1 MSQLLKNPMDIDFVK
16 SFIEVAD
23 PELPTKDVIHITPEL
38 VDHLDG
44 RCFLDLDMHERLE
57 GFQFHKANNGISL
70 EYCGTDGYGVAYID
84 TVNEVDKIGKHNL
97 DDTYCGCTIYE
108 AVFNKEENLEIPVE
122 AYEHIKHF
130 VQQQLAIRKA
140 NQEYI
145 EAVRDIII
153 KNVKQ

>member
-1 MSQLLKNPMDIDFVK
+1 MSKILENPVNIDFIK

-23 PELPTKDVIHITPEL
+23 PGCSTTDVINITPEL
-38 VDHLDG
+38 ADHLDG
-44 RCFLDLDMHERLE
+44 HCFLDLDMPERLE
-57 GFQFHKANNGISL
+57 GFQFHKANNGITL

-84 TVNEVDKIGKHNL
+84 TVDEVDKFGKHVL
-97 DDTYCGCTIYE
+97 DNTYCGGAIYE
-108 AVFNKEENLEIPVE
+108 TVFNKEENLEIPVE

-140 NQEYI
+140 NSEYI
-145 EAVRDIII
+145 DAVRDIII